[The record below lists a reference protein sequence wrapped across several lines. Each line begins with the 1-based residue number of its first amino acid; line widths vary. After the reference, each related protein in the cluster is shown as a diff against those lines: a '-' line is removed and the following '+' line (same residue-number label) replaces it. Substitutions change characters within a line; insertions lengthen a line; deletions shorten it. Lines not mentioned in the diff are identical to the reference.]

1 MAHAVLSPSS
11 AHRWMACAAAPAMES
26 KMPESTSVYA
36 AEGTKAHAIAA
47 GLLDPANEME
57 SITVMMMDLTD
68 DDLKAIQD
76 YVEFVDEETK
86 GGIREIE
93 RSTDISKSTGE
104 VGAKGTIDCAALV
117 GNTLKIIDL
126 KFGMGVKVD
135 AIENPQLMLY
145 ALGAIDEFGLYD
157 EIKSVELI
165 IHQPRL
171 NHVSRWAISL
181 SDLEAFKEKALGCA
195 KRCFEV
201 MDKDLIDSSYFGPC
215 EKACRFCRA
224 KAFCPALKNAVVNVL
239 ETQEA
244 KPMSVRPVE
253 SFDNAT
259 LAYALTH
266 LEMIEGWCKSVR
278 ETANERLNR
287 GEDIPGFK
295 LVAGRKGVRK
305 WTNEE
310 TAASILES
318 LVGEKAFTK
327 KVITPTQADKLR
339 KAKAIDAES
348 WPELADLIT
357 QTDGAPC
364 CVPATDPRPALLP
377 TTFTD
382 FPLLED

>member
-1 MAHAVLSPSS
+1 MAHALLSPSS
-11 AHRWMACAAAPAMES
+11 AHRWMLCAAAPAMES
-26 KMPESTSVYA
+26 KMPETTSVYA
-36 AEGTKAHAIAA
+36 IEGTKAHAIAA
-47 GLLDPANEME
+47 GLLDPENEVE
-57 SITVMMMDLTD
+57 SVTVLMMDLTD
-68 DDLKAIQD
+68 DDLKAVRE
-76 YVEFVDEETK
+76 YVEFVHEETQ
-86 GGIREIE
+86 GGIRKIE
-93 RSTDISKSTGE
+93 RSADISKVTGE
-104 VGAKGTIDCAALV
+104 MGAKGTIDCAALV

-145 ALGAIDEFGLYD
+145 ALGAMDEFGLYD

-171 NHVSRWAISL
+171 GHISRWAVSL
-181 SDLEAFKEKALGCA
+181 DELATFKEKVLESA

-201 MDKDLIDSSYFGPC
+201 MDKELIDSSYFKPC

-224 KAFCPALKNAVVNVL
+224 KAFCPALQTAVANVV
-239 ETQEA
+239 EDIAT
-244 KPMSVRPVE
+244 KPMAVRPVE
-253 SFDNAT
+253 TFDNAT

-278 ETANERLNR
+278 ETATDRLNR
-287 GEDIPGFK
+287 GEEVPGFK
-295 LVAGRKGVRK
+295 LVAGRKGARK
-305 WTNEE
+305 WSDEE
-310 TAASILES
+310 TAASLLTGI
-318 LVGEKAFTK
+318 VGEKAFTK

-348 WPELADLIT
+348 WPEIADLIT